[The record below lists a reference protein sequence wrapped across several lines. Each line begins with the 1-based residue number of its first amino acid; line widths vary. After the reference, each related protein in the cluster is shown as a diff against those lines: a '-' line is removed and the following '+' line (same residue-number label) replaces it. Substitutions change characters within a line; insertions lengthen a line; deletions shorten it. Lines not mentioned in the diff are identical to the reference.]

1 MKRILMNIALAASI
15 LLLFSCNQSPL
26 FYNISKETPPKD
38 PVVAVTPSKIVESS
52 VSGAPKLYVANG
64 RVWEY
69 DGTRWKQT
77 AGQPSGD
84 FKEVAATTGTGAA
97 LYALS
102 VEGTGSTSTKLWKS
116 TDGTTWTLV
125 TNNTGYP
132 ILGGIFGASDTLFA
146 GARNSDTIQAAV
158 LYDDSGTLM
167 TALGPVPISDA
178 VPGTLVGA
186 VKMSGSYYLAVCCK
200 GVYTAGT
207 ANDFGTASPIS
218 GTTDTK
224 YKLNGLIALNSQVV
238 AVGSGGYMLAGDN
251 NGFTEV
257 SGASDTSY
265 PYTGA
270 LAVWTDPN
278 SSNQLLLA
286 ARRYSTYTNGY
297 WEVTL
302 SSGVLLGT
310 VTMNKPGAGSPT
322 TVADTATYEQS
333 LGQKVITALYQAPGG
348 ALGSTLFA
356 STLKDG
362 LWAYRNNAWN
372 AEE

>member
-38 PVVAVTPSKIVESS
+38 PVVAVTPSKIVYFTG
-52 VSGAPKLYVANG
+52 SGKLYVANG
-64 RVWEY
+64 RIWEY
-69 DGTRWKQT
+69 DGSTWKQT

-116 TDGTTWTLV
+116 IDGTTWTLV

-146 GARNSDTIQAAV
+146 GARNSDTSQAAV
-158 LYDDSGTLM
+158 LYDHSGTLM
-167 TALGPVPISDA
+167 TALGPVAISDA

-186 VKMSGSYYLAVCCK
+186 VQMGGNYYLAVSGK
-200 GVYTAGT
+200 GVYAADT
-207 ANDFGTASPIS
+207 ANDFGTASPIY
-218 GTTDTK
+218 GTNDTK
-224 YKLNGLIALNSQVV
+224 YKLNGLIALNNQVV
-238 AVGSGGYMLAGDN
+238 AVGSGGYMLAGNSDS
-251 NGFTEV
+251 FSEV

-270 LAVWTDPN
+270 LAVWTSGTDT
-278 SSNQLLLA
+278 LLLA
-286 ARRYSTYTNGY
+286 GRRYSYSTYTNGY

-302 SSGVLLGT
+302 SSGDQLGTT

-348 ALGSTLFA
+348 ALGTTLFA

>member
-1 MKRILMNIALAASI
+1 MKRILMNLALAASI

-38 PVVAVTPSKIVESS
+38 PVVAGTPSKLVESS
-52 VSGAPKLYVANG
+52 VSGAQKLYVANG
-64 RVWEY
+64 RIWEY
-69 DGTRWKQT
+69 DGTSWKQV
-77 AGQPSGD
+77 ADQPSGD

-146 GARNSDTIQAAV
+146 GARNSGTSQAAV
-158 LYDDSGTLM
+158 LYDSNGALEI
-167 TALGPVPISDA
+167 ALGTVVISDA

-186 VKMSGSYYLAVCCK
+186 VKMSGSYYLAVCGK
-200 GVYTAGT
+200 GVFTGNAANSISATAV
-207 ANDFGTASPIS
+207 S

-224 YKLNGLIALNSQVV
+224 YRLNGLIALNNQVV
-238 AVGSGGYMLAGDN
+238 AVGSGGYMLAWNSGSFN
-251 NGFTEV
+251 EV

-286 ARRYSTYTNGY
+286 GRRYSTYTNGY

-302 SSGVLLGT
+302 SSGGDLPGT
-310 VTMNKPGAGSPT
+310 VTMNKPGAGSLT

-333 LGQKVITALYQAPGG
+333 LGQKVITALYQAPVRD
-348 ALGSTLFA
+348 LGSALFA

>member
-38 PVVAVTPSKIVESS
+38 PVVAGTPSKLVYFTI
-52 VSGAPKLYVANG
+52 SGKLYVANG

-69 DGTRWKQT
+69 DGSTWKQT

-116 TDGTTWTLV
+116 IDGTTWTLV

-146 GARNSDTIQAAV
+146 GARNSDTSQAAV

-167 TALGPVPISDA
+167 TALGPVAISDA

-186 VKMSGSYYLAVCCK
+186 VQMGGNYYLAVSGK
-200 GVYTAGT
+200 GVYAAGT
-207 ANDFGTASPIS
+207 VNGFGTSAIT

-238 AVGSGGYMLAGDN
+238 AVGSGGYMIAENSGS
-251 NGFTEV
+251 FSEV

-278 SSNQLLLA
+278 NSANQLLLA
-286 ARRYSTYTNGY
+286 GRRYSTYTNGY

-302 SSGVLLGT
+302 SSGDLPGT
-310 VTMNKPGAGSPT
+310 VTMNKPGAGSLT

-333 LGQKVITALYQAPGG
+333 LGQKVITALYQAPGV

>member
-1 MKRILMNIALAASI
+1 MNIALAASI

-38 PVVAVTPSKIVESS
+38 PVIAGTPSKIVESS

-69 DGTRWKQT
+69 DGSTWKQT

-102 VEGTGSTSTKLWKS
+102 VEGTGSTSTKLWKNI
-116 TDGTTWTLV
+116 DGTTWTLV

-146 GARNSDTIQAAV
+146 GARNSDTSQAAV
-158 LYDDSGTLM
+158 LYDSNGALEI
-167 TALGPVPISDA
+167 ALGTVVISDA

-186 VKMSGSYYLAVCCK
+186 VKMSGSYYLAVCGK
-200 GVYTAGT
+200 GVFTGNAANSISATAV
-207 ANDFGTASPIS
+207 S

-224 YKLNGLIALNSQVV
+224 YRLNGLIAVGNKVV
-238 AVGSGGYMLAGDN
+238 AVGSGGYMLAGDSSN
-251 NGFTEV
+251 FSEV
-257 SGASDTSY
+257 SGACDTSY

-270 LAVWTDPN
+270 LAVWTDPSN
-278 SSNQLLLA
+278 SANKLLLVG
-286 ARRYSTYTNGY
+286 RRYSTYTNGY
-297 WEVTL
+297 WEIPLDSGNLPSGAVTL
-302 SSGVLLGT
+302 KVPGSS
-310 VTMNKPGAGSPT
+310 SPT
-322 TVADTATYEQS
+322 TVADKSTYEQS
-333 LGQKVITALYQAPGG
+333 LGQKVLTALYQAPGG
-348 ALGSTLFA
+348 TLGTTLFA

-362 LWAYRNNAWN
+362 LWAYRNGTWN

>member
-38 PVVAVTPSKIVESS
+38 PVVAGTPSNIVYFTG
-52 VSGAPKLYVANG
+52 SGKLYVANG
-64 RVWEY
+64 RIWEY
-69 DGTRWKQT
+69 DGITWKQT

-102 VEGTGSTSTKLWKS
+102 VEGTGSTSTKLWKNI
-116 TDGTTWTLV
+116 DGTTWTLV

-146 GARNSDTIQAAV
+146 GARNSDTSQAAV
-158 LYDDSGTLM
+158 LYDHSGTLM

-186 VKMSGSYYLAVCCK
+186 VQMGDNYYLAVSGK
-200 GVYTAGT
+200 GVYAADST
-207 ANDFGTASPIS
+207 ANFGSAAPIS

-224 YKLNGLIALNSQVV
+224 YKLNGLIALTSKVV
-238 AVGSGGYMLAGDN
+238 AVGSGGYMLAGN
-251 NGFTEV
+251 SGSFNEV

-270 LAVWTDPN
+270 LVVWTSGTDT
-278 SSNQLLLA
+278 LLLA
-286 ARRYSTYTNGY
+286 GRRYSTYTNGY

-302 SSGVLLGT
+302 SGGDLPGT

-348 ALGSTLFA
+348 ALGSALFA

>member
-1 MKRILMNIALAASI
+1 MKRILMNLALAASI

-38 PVVAVTPSKIVESS
+38 PVVAGTPSKIVESS

-69 DGTRWKQT
+69 DGSTWKQT

-116 TDGTTWTLV
+116 TNGTTWTLV
-125 TNNTGYP
+125 TNNAGYP

-146 GARNSDTIQAAV
+146 GARNSGTSQAAV
-158 LYDDSGTLM
+158 LYDHSGTLM
-167 TALGPVPISDA
+167 TALGPVAISDA

-186 VKMSGSYYLAVCCK
+186 VQMGGNYYLAVSGK
-200 GVYTAGT
+200 GVFTGNAANSISATAV
-207 ANDFGTASPIS
+207 S

-224 YKLNGLIALNSQVV
+224 YRLNGLIALNSQVV
-238 AVGSGGYMLAGDN
+238 AVGSGGYMLAGN
-251 NGFTEV
+251 SSSFSEV

-270 LAVWTDPN
+270 LAVWTN
-278 SSNQLLLA
+278 GTYTLLLA
-286 ARRYSTYTNGY
+286 GRRYSTYTNGY

-348 ALGSTLFA
+348 LGSTLFA